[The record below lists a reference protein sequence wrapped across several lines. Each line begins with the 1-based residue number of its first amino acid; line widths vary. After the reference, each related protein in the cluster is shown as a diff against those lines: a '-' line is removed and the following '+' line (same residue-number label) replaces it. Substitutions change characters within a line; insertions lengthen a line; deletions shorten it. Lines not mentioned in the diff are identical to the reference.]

1 MDEPIAIGM
10 LPGGDA
16 WIGLS
21 HQRGGYRLA
30 MGSGDRIALADA
42 DADADLLIVLA
53 IAYFEQLLDEPPV
66 AHEATHAD
74 IADVVRAVAEA
85 ESDPGRR
92 RLLAEAVDAI
102 DDGLGADAV
111 AGCLVAARQAADE
124 QADLVDLLVRRANEA
139 LRS

>member
-1 MDEPIAIGM
+1 MHEPIAIGT
-10 LPGGDA
+10 LPVGDA

-21 HQRGGYRLA
+21 RDRGGYRLA
-30 MGSGDRIALADA
+30 IGSGDRITLA
-42 DADADLLIVLA
+42 DADADLLIALA
-53 IAYFEQLLDEPPV
+53 IAYFEELLDEPPV

-74 IADVVRAVAEA
+74 IADVVRHVADG
-85 ESDPGRR
+85 ESDAGRR

-124 QADLVDLLVRRANEA
+124 QAELVDLLVRRANEA
-139 LRS
+139 MGS